1 MKMVLTR
8 IKDHDVYVNYSR
20 LTKGEM
26 ALIKKADETIEELAV
41 KIAENFFLRNNTN
54 KDIKMLS
61 INDTITILY
70 ELETYNNKLR
80 LVDLNLTDII
90 KYW

>member
-8 IKDHDVYVNYSR
+8 IKGHDVYVNYGG
-20 LTKGEM
+20 LTKREM
-26 ALIKKADETIEELAV
+26 ALINKAGETIEDLAV

-54 KDIKMLS
+54 KDTKMLS
-61 INDTITILY
+61 INDTITVIY

-80 LVDLNLTDII
+80 LVDLNLTDIM
-90 KYW
+90 KY